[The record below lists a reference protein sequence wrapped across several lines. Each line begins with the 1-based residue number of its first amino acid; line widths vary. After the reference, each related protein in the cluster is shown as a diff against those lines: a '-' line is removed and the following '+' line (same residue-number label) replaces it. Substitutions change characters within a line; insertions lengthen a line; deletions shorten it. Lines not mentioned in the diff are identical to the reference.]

1 MAAGS
6 EVNLNNTNASAGHVN
21 VLFFGQLKERL
32 KCDKLTVDIVHSL
45 SITAFK
51 HMLVEQNPH
60 WQAWLEERDV
70 LCALN
75 QTMSSSDAL
84 VKAGDELAFFPP
96 VTGG

>member
-1 MAAGS
+1 MVAGS
-6 EVNLNNTNASAGHVN
+6 VTNLNDTDAGHVN

-32 KCDKLTVDIVHSL
+32 KCDELTVDIAHTL
-45 SITAFK
+45 SINAFK

-75 QTMSSSDAL
+75 KTMSSSDEL

>member
-1 MAAGS
+1 MAVGS
-6 EVNLNNTNASAGHVN
+6 ETNLNNTNAAAGQVN

-32 KCDKLTVDIVHSL
+32 KCGKLTANIMNTL

-51 HMLVEQNPH
+51 KMLVEQNPH

-75 QTMSSSDAL
+75 QTMSSSDEL

>member
-6 EVNLNNTNASAGHVN
+6 ETNLNNTNAAAGQVK

-32 KCDKLTVDIVHSL
+32 KCDKLTVDIAHTL
-45 SITAFK
+45 SIKAFK

-75 QTMSSSDAL
+75 QTMSSSDEL

>member
-1 MAAGS
+1 MAVGS
-6 EVNLNNTNASAGHVN
+6 ETNLDNTNAAAGQVK

-32 KCDKLTVDIVHSL
+32 KCDKLTVEIAHPL
-45 SITAFK
+45 SIKAFK
-51 HMLVEQNPH
+51 HMLVEQNPL

-75 QTMSSSDAL
+75 QTMSSSDEL

>member
-6 EVNLNNTNASAGHVN
+6 ETNLNDTDAAAGHVH

-32 KCDKLTVDIVHSL
+32 KCDKLTVEIAHTL

-60 WQAWLEERDV
+60 WQSWLEERDV

-75 QTMSSSDAL
+75 QTMSSSDEL

>member
-6 EVNLNNTNASAGHVN
+6 EINLNNTNAAAGHVN

-32 KCDKLTVDIVHSL
+32 KCDKLSVDIAYSL
-45 SITAFK
+45 SIKSFK

-75 QTMSSSDAL
+75 QTMSSSDEL

>member
-1 MAAGS
+1 
-6 EVNLNNTNASAGHVN
+6 
-21 VLFFGQLKERL
+21 
-32 KCDKLTVDIVHSL
+32 
-45 SITAFK
+45 
-51 HMLVEQNPH
+51 MLVEQNPH

-75 QTMSSSDAL
+75 KTMSSSDEL

>member
-6 EVNLNNTNASAGHVN
+6 ETNLNDAAAGQVK

-32 KCDKLTVDIVHSL
+32 KCDKLTVELAHPL
-45 SITAFK
+45 SVAAFK

-75 QTMSSSDAL
+75 QTMSSSDEL

>member
-6 EVNLNNTNASAGHVN
+6 EINLNNTNVAAGHVN

-32 KCDKLTVDIVHSL
+32 KCDKLTVDIAHTL

-75 QTMSSSDAL
+75 QTMSSSDEL

>member
-6 EVNLNNTNASAGHVN
+6 ETNLNNTNTAAGHVI

-32 KCDKLTVDIVHSL
+32 KCDKLTVDIAHTL

-75 QTMSSSDAL
+75 QTMSSSDEL

>member
-1 MAAGS
+1 M
-6 EVNLNNTNASAGHVN
+6 
-21 VLFFGQLKERL
+21 QLQIA
-32 KCDKLTVDIVHSL
+32 TPL
-45 SITAFK
+45 SIKAFK

-60 WQAWLEERDV
+60 WQSWLEERDV

-75 QTMSSSDAL
+75 QTMSSSDEL